1 VNARDNAHSTPLHLA
16 SGKPWM
22 GYGSPSLEV
31 ACLLLKHGAD
41 VEAKDDEGRT
51 AFHFAWSGG
60 YHDVA
65 KLLSEHGT
73 K

>member
-1 VNARDNAHSTPLHLA
+1 LHLA
-16 SGKPWM
+16 SGRLGIYKAIW
-22 GYGSPSLEV
+22 LEV
-31 ACLLLKHGAD
+31 VCLLLKHGAD

-51 AFHFAWSGG
+51 AFYFASSRGL
-60 YHDVA
+60 HDIA